1 MIVMTS
7 VPPPLL
13 WSSRRVPHPCLSQL
27 SRFNRKY
34 IVIPIII
41 IIYFIIVIIIIIII
55 TITIIINVQVASVNS
70 SIAVCNDP
78 WSFACDGWQVIP
90 SS

>member
-13 WSSRRVPHPCLSQL
+13 WSSRRVPHPRLSQL

-41 IIYFIIVIIIIIII
+41 IIVYFIIII

>member
-41 IIYFIIVIIIIIII
+41 IIVYFIIII

>member
-34 IVIPIII
+34 IVVIPIII
-41 IIYFIIVIIIIIII
+41 IIVYFIIII

>member
-13 WSSRRVPHPCLSQL
+13 WSSRCLPHPGLSQL

-34 IVIPIII
+34 IVVIPIII
-41 IIYFIIVIIIIIII
+41 IIIVIIIVYFI
-55 TITIIINVQVASVNS
+55 TINVQVASVNS